1 MNFDG
6 SVFREENYAGVG
18 TIIQDDSG
26 QVVASMAEKFSLPY
40 SIAAVEV
47 IAAKKA
53 FRFALD
59 LGLSSIVLEGDS
71 KNTIDV
77 LSMN

>member
-1 MNFDG
+1 
-6 SVFREENYAGVG
+6 
-18 TIIQDDSG
+18 
-26 QVVASMAEKFSLPY
+26 MAEKFSLTN

-77 LSMN
+77 LSKN